1 MKIDRT
7 VSPVEVAPEDLAS
20 WIKLE
25 LQTKS
30 QSLLAKDL
38 STTPQTIKRWKEG
51 SISNLYYETIDII
64 AKYRNVDRKTLI
76 MDLTKSIHE
85 KSNANA
91 YEKRLDS
98 LEIEIAKLSRLIS
111 HNRSEPLKAAED
123 STKYSH
129 A

>member
-30 QSLLAKDL
+30 QSQLAKDL

-51 SISNLYYETIDII
+51 SIGNLYYETIDII

-76 MDLTKSIHE
+76 MDLTKSINK

-98 LEIEIAKLSRLIS
+98 LESEIAKLRRLIS
-111 HNRSEPLKAAED
+111 HNRIEPLKAAED